1 MTQHSG
7 RTVITSRQQQQEG
20 VPIVSKSAASSSS
33 AMERDRGD
41 EHVSQRERGELRSE
55 MVGGGSASKSGSS
68 SNIRRE
74 KDHYDSRKDL

>member
-20 VPIVSKSAASSSS
+20 APIVSKSAASSS